1 MVNEN
6 KKNSCCIIGHR
17 TIEDDVEKLFEKIGS
32 YVKYLVENKNVTIF
46 KFGFY
51 GAFNDMCYNL
61 IAGLKIYNPQIKL
74 VLYSLNN
81 EIAYT
86 FEEAELYQKHYNRKN
101 KDFTFKCFDEILY
114 LNDIDETKFKHACVL
129 RNKKL
134 IDESDYCM
142 IYFRNDYSLPTKN
155 DMPRN
160 SGTKIAYDYAV
171 KQKKKILI
179 P

>member
-6 KKNSCCIIGHR
+6 KDYSCCVIGHR
-17 TIEDDVEKLFEKIGS
+17 KIKEFLFVSMATYDGLVDLIE
-32 YVKYLVENKNVTIF
+32 NRNVSIF
-46 KFGFY
+46 KFGCY
-51 GAFNDMCYNL
+51 GEFNDLCYNTL
-61 IAGLKIYNPQIKL
+61 LGLKKRYPQIKL

-86 FEEAELYQKHYNRKN
+86 FEEAEQYQSQFGRKN
-101 KDFTFKCFDEILY
+101 KPFPYKCFDEIVY
-114 LNDIDETKFKHACVL
+114 LNDIDETKFKLACVL

-142 IYFRNDYSLPTKN
+142 IYYRKDYSLPN
-155 DMPRN
+155 NRN
-160 SGTKIAYDYAV
+160 SGTKIAYEYAC
-171 KQKKKILI
+171 KHKKKMII